1 MDVASKQQ
9 KTLKNVLYYG
19 LPVLAILM
27 IAVGWV
33 LFSGSHPEL
42 MPAPADVWARFVKTF
57 TKPIAKT
64 SLAGHAWASLR
75 RVLMALLIAW
85 AFGISFGI
93 LIGWNKKCKAFFGS
107 IFEVIRP
114 IPPIA
119 WIPLVIL
126 WFGVG
131 ELPKY
136 AIIFIGSF
144 TNITL
149 NAYTGAQRVD
159 PTLIGCAR
167 MLGTSDRDIF
177 LRVILPSSLPQIF
190 AGMQVALSTAWMAV
204 LAAEMV
210 GAQEGC
216 GWIILR
222 GSDTTNIPLVLVGM
236 VVIGVVGL
244 VLATLMR
251 EAERRLCSWNRMDV

>member
-1 MDVASKQQ
+1 MRKMTVSEKAEKSVYAALAIATFFLAWAFITTFTAARETTPGPVQVIRLLF
-9 KTLKNVLYYG
+9 TSFFEPIGRYTIYGHLYY
-19 LPVLAILM
+19 
-27 IAVGWV
+27 
-33 LFSGSHPEL
+33 
-42 MPAPADVWARFVKTF
+42 
-57 TKPIAKT
+57 
-64 SLAGHAWASLR
+64 SLR
-75 RVLMALLIAW
+75 RVLVGYTVAAVSGIVV
-85 AFGISFGI
+85 GISMGTSRYAEAI
-93 LIGWNKKCKAFFGS
+93 IKPL
-107 IFEVIRP
+107 FELIRP

-251 EAERRLCSWNRMDV
+251 DR

>member
-1 MDVASKQQ
+1 MVA
-9 KTLKNVLYYG
+9 TVLG
-19 LPVLAILM
+19 IIVGIAIGTSRYAEA
-27 IAVGWV
+27 IIKP
-33 LFSGSHPEL
+33 LFEL
-42 MPAPADVWARFVKTF
+42 
-57 TKPIAKT
+57 
-64 SLAGHAWASLR
+64 
-75 RVLMALLIAW
+75 
-85 AFGISFGI
+85 
-93 LIGWNKKCKAFFGS
+93 
-107 IFEVIRP
+107 IRP

-136 AIIFIGSF
+136 TIIFIGSF
-144 TNITL
+144 TNVTL

-159 PTLIGCAR
+159 PQLIGCAK

-204 LAAEMV
+204 LAAEMI

-244 VLATLMR
+244 LLATIMR
-251 EAERRLCSWNRMDV
+251 IAERRLCAWNRMDV

>member
-1 MDVASKQQ
+1 MRKMTVSEKAEKSVYAALAIATFFLAWAFITTFTAARETTPGPVQVIRLLF
-9 KTLKNVLYYG
+9 TSFFEPIGRYTIYGHLYY
-19 LPVLAILM
+19 
-27 IAVGWV
+27 
-33 LFSGSHPEL
+33 
-42 MPAPADVWARFVKTF
+42 
-57 TKPIAKT
+57 
-64 SLAGHAWASLR
+64 SLR
-75 RVLMALLIAW
+75 RVLVGYTVAAVSGIVV
-85 AFGISFGI
+85 GISMGTSRYAEAI
-93 LIGWNKKCKAFFGS
+93 IKPL
-107 IFEVIRP
+107 FELIRP

-204 LAAEMV
+204 LAAEMISSYE
-210 GAQEGC
+210 GA
-216 GWIILR
+216 GWIINM
-222 GSDTTNIPLVLVGM
+222 GMNTGDTVLILVGM
-236 VVIGVVGL
+236 ISIAIVGFA
-244 VLATLMR
+244 LANIMR
-251 EAERRLCSWNRMDV
+251 ILERRLCSWTVRGK

>member
-1 MDVASKQQ
+1 MKRFSEKAE
-9 KTLKNVLYYG
+9 KTIYAAC
-19 LPVLAILM
+19 AI
-27 IAVGWV
+27 A
-33 LFSGSHPEL
+33 
-42 MPAPADVWARFVKTF
+42 TF
-57 TKPIAKT
+57 F
-64 SLAGHAWASLR
+64 L
-75 RVLMALLIAW
+75 AW
-85 AFGISFGI
+85 AFITTFTAAGETTPDPIEVLKLLFTSFFEPIGRFTIYGHLYYSIKRVLIGYTVATVLGIIVGISMGTSRYAEAI
-93 LIGWNKKCKAFFGS
+93 IKP
-107 IFEVIRP
+107 IFEMIRP

-144 TNITL
+144 TNVTL

-159 PTLIGCAR
+159 PQLIGCAR
-167 MLGTSDRDIF
+167 MLGTSERDIF
-177 LRVILPSSLPQIF
+177 LRVVLPSSLPQIF

-204 LAAEMV
+204 LAAEMI

-244 VLATLMR
+244 ILATIMR
-251 EAERRLCSWNRMDV
+251 VAERRLCAWNRMDV

>member
-1 MDVASKQQ
+1 MKKLSEKTEKTIYGILAIATFFLLWAFITTFTAAKETTPGPIEVVKLLFSSIFNPIGKYTIYGHLYFSLKRVLVGYIVASLLGIIVGISMGTSK
-9 KTLKNVLYYG
+9 YAE
-19 LPVLAILM
+19 AI
-27 IAVGWV
+27 I
-33 LFSGSHPEL
+33 
-42 MPAPADVWARFVKTF
+42 
-57 TKPIAKT
+57 KPI
-64 SLAGHAWASLR
+64 
-75 RVLMALLIAW
+75 
-85 AFGISFGI
+85 
-93 LIGWNKKCKAFFGS
+93 
-107 IFEVIRP
+107 FEIIRP

-119 WIPLVIL
+119 WIPMVIL

-144 TNITL
+144 TNVTL
-149 NAYTGAQRVD
+149 NAYTGAKRVD
-159 PTLIGCAR
+159 PQLIGCAK
-167 MLGTSDRDIF
+167 MLGTSDKDIF

-190 AGMQVALSTAWMAV
+190 AGLQVALSTAWMAV

-236 VVIGVVGL
+236 VVIGLVGL
-244 VLATLMR
+244 FLATVMR
-251 EAERRLCSWNRMDV
+251 VAERRLCSWNRMDV

>member
-1 MDVASKQQ
+1 MKRFSEKAE
-9 KTLKNVLYYG
+9 KTIYAAC
-19 LPVLAILM
+19 AI
-27 IAVGWV
+27 A
-33 LFSGSHPEL
+33 
-42 MPAPADVWARFVKTF
+42 TF
-57 TKPIAKT
+57 F
-64 SLAGHAWASLR
+64 L
-75 RVLMALLIAW
+75 AW
-85 AFGISFGI
+85 AFITTFTAAGETTPGPIEVLKLLFTSFFEPIGRFTIYGHLYYSIKRVLIGYTVATVLGIIVGISMGTSRYAEAI
-93 LIGWNKKCKAFFGS
+93 IKP
-107 IFEVIRP
+107 IFEMIRP

-144 TNITL
+144 TNVTL

-159 PTLIGCAR
+159 PQLIGCAR
-167 MLGTSDRDIF
+167 MLGTSERDIF
-177 LRVILPSSLPQIF
+177 LRVVLPSSLPQIF
-190 AGMQVALSTAWMAV
+190 AGMQVALSTAWMPV
-204 LAAEMV
+204 LAAEMF
-210 GAQEGC
+210 GAQGGC

-244 VLATLMR
+244 ILATIMR
-251 EAERRLCSWNRMDV
+251 VAERRLCAWNRMDV

>member
-1 MDVASKQQ
+1 MKLLVDSFFEPIGRF
-9 KTLKNVLYYG
+9 TLYGHLYYS
-19 LPVLAILM
+19 I
-27 IAVGWV
+27 
-33 LFSGSHPEL
+33 
-42 MPAPADVWARFVKTF
+42 
-57 TKPIAKT
+57 
-64 SLAGHAWASLR
+64 R
-75 RVLMALLIAW
+75 RVLVGYVVAAVLGIIVGIAMGTSRY
-85 AFGISFGI
+85 AEAII
-93 LIGWNKKCKAFFGS
+93 KP
-107 IFEVIRP
+107 IFELIRP

-144 TNITL
+144 TNVTL

-159 PTLIGCAR
+159 PTLIGCAK

-177 LRVILPSSLPQIF
+177 LRVVLPSSLPQIF

-204 LAAEMV
+204 LAAEMI

-244 VLATLMR
+244 LLATIMR
-251 EAERRLCSWNRMDV
+251 MAERRLCSWNRMDV

>member
-1 MDVASKQQ
+1 MKKSVSE
-9 KTLKNVLYYG
+9 KTEKTIYTII
-19 LPVLAILM
+19 AIAAFFLTWSF
-27 IAVGWV
+27 IT
-33 LFSGSHPEL
+33 
-42 MPAPADVWARFVKTF
+42 TF
-57 TKPIAKT
+57 TAARETTPGPLQVLKLLLSSITEPIGKYT
-64 SLAGHAWASLR
+64 LYGHLYFSLR
-75 RVLMALLIAW
+75 RVIIGYSAATVLGIIVGIAMGTSRY
-85 AFGISFGI
+85 AQAII
-93 LIGWNKKCKAFFGS
+93 KP
-107 IFEVIRP
+107 IFEMLRP

-119 WIPLVIL
+119 WIPLIIL

-144 TNITL
+144 TNVTL

-159 PTLIGCAR
+159 STLVGCAR
-167 MLGTSDRDIF
+167 MLGTSERDIF
-177 LRVILPSSLPQIF
+177 LRVILPSCMPQIF

-216 GWIILR
+216 GWLILR

-236 VVIGVVGL
+236 VVIGLVGL
-244 VLATLMR
+244 FLATVMR
-251 EAERRLCSWNRMDV
+251 AAERKVCSWNVMHV